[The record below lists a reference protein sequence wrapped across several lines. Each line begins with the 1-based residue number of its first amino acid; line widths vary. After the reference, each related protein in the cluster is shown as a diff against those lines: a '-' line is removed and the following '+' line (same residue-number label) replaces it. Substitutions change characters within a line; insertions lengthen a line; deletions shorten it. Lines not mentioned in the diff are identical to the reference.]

1 MNALLSSYL
10 LSSLSYRNS
19 HQSLS
24 SSIRYGTL
32 FRNQKLTRKQR
43 LVISSM
49 SVHQFSESKAFMHQ
63 LTHIFCNI
71 KVEVAALSSY
81 EEKEELFKEQ
91 VDWTYMYS
99 IFFSLQCIPFPSLLY
114 WMQLHLL

>member
-1 MNALLSSYL
+1 MLRFFPVFADSTRVPNTSSQGGYSEGANTLLSAYL
-10 LSSLSYRNS
+10 LSSLSCRNS

-24 SSIRYGTL
+24 FSIRYGTL
-32 FRNQKLTRKQR
+32 FRNQRLTRKQR

-71 KVEVAALSSY
+71 KVEVTTLSSN

-91 VDWTYMYS
+91 VD
-99 IFFSLQCIPFPSLLY
+99 
-114 WMQLHLL
+114 